1 MNLLE
6 LVRLR
11 TRLLGVN
18 SAPAQS
24 QVLDL
29 FVELKSTLAVYPFH
43 EIDVFEQEI
52 MHLLTNLDQC
62 TKKIADKLQEQIDT
76 FADDCN
82 QRSLEMYN
90 DGILCDT
97 PEYLF
102 EKNAQYFNNA
112 SEDAKNA
119 FLEKIKTKIDWRYPA
134 MEIRPNNG
142 FVTEHL
148 VACDPL
154 YLVDTREDMFTRV
167 QAAWNEVY
175 QRRVRY
181 YVVDEQ
187 SSEILKALPENQFGL
202 IVSADFLD
210 RRPLELIR
218 RYLVE
223 IYTKLRPGG
232 TAFLTFNDC
241 DYPEGIENF
250 NNIYYCYT
258 PGHTIIEYC
267 NSVGYI
273 VKEIHRLD
281 GALSYLEVQK
291 PGAISTIRAGQALG
305 KIIEI

>member
-1 MNLLE
+1 MTLIE

-29 FVELKSTLAVYPFH
+29 FVELKSALASYPFH

-52 MHLLTNLDQC
+52 MHLMTNLNQS
-62 TKKIADKLQEQIDT
+62 TREIADKLQEQIDE

-82 QRSLEMYN
+82 QKSLDMYQ
-90 DGILCDT
+90 DGLLHDT

-102 EKNAQYFNNA
+102 DKNSQYFNNTPA
-112 SEDAKNA
+112 DAKHA
-119 FLEKIKTKIDWRYPA
+119 FLEKIKTKINWQYPA

-142 FVTEHL
+142 YITENL

-154 YLVDTREDMFTRV
+154 YLVDTREDMFGRIYE
-167 QAAWNEVY
+167 AWNDIY
-175 QRRVRY
+175 QKRVRY
-181 YVVDEQ
+181 YTVNEQ
-187 SSEILKALPENQFGL
+187 DLEILNQLPENQFGL
-202 IVSADFLD
+202 VVSADFFD

-218 RYLVE
+218 KYLAE

-232 TAFLTFNDC
+232 TAFFTFNDC

-267 NSVGYI
+267 NDVGYI
-273 VKEIHRLD
+273 VKEKCKLD

-291 PGAISTIRAGQALG
+291 PGTINTIRAGQTLG
-305 KIIEI
+305 KIIDI

>member
-1 MNLLE
+1 MTLLE

-11 TRLLGVN
+11 TRLLGVD
-18 SAPAQS
+18 SAAAHS
-24 QVLDL
+24 QVLNL
-29 FVELKSTLAVYPFH
+29 FVELKSALAGYPFH
-43 EIDVFEQEI
+43 EIDIFEQEI
-52 MHLLTNLDQC
+52 MHLLSNLDQH
-62 TKKIADKLQEQIDT
+62 TVKIADKLQEQIDT
-76 FADDCN
+76 FVNDCN
-82 QRSLEMYN
+82 QKSLEMYN

-102 EKNAQYFNNA
+102 EKNTQYFNNA
-112 SEDAKNA
+112 PIDAKNV
-119 FLEKIKTKIDWRYPA
+119 LIEKIKTKIDWRYPA

-142 FVTEHL
+142 LITEHL

-154 YLVDTREDMFTRV
+154 YLVDTRKDMFAQV

-181 YVVDEQ
+181 YTVDEQ
-187 SSEILKALPENQFGL
+187 SAEILKSLPENQFGL
-202 IVSADFLD
+202 VVSVDFFD
-210 RRPLELIR
+210 RRPLDLIH
-218 RYLVE
+218 RYIVE
-223 IYTKLRPGG
+223 IYNKLRPGG
-232 TAFLTFNDC
+232 TAFFTFNDC

-291 PGAISTIRAGQALG
+291 PGTITTIRAGQTLG